1 MADHIRIRKSDA
13 TWVVR
18 TADAVIAESRA
29 VLELSEGD
37 YPAVIY
43 FPRDDVAMAFL
54 EKSDKLT
61 HCPHKG
67 DATHYSL
74 SVPGAT
80 LEHAAWS
87 YESPKPGMEEIAGHV
102 AFYADRVNVE
112 KL

>member
-1 MADHIRIRKSDA
+1 MADHIRIHKSDA

-18 TADAVIAESRA
+18 TADAVIAESRSA
-29 VLELSEGD
+29 LELSEGD
-37 YPAVIY
+37 YPVVIY
-43 FPRDDVAMAFL
+43 FPRNDVAMAFL

-74 SVPGAT
+74 SAPGEMLT
-80 LEHAAWS
+80 DAAWS
-87 YESPKPGMEEIAGHV
+87 YESPKDAVSQIAGHI
-102 AFYADRVNVE
+102 AFYTDRVNVE

>member
-1 MADHIRIRKSDA
+1 MADHIHIRQSPA

-18 TADAVIAESRA
+18 TADAVIAESQA
-29 VLELSEGD
+29 ALEMSEGD

-43 FPRDDVAMAFL
+43 FPREDVAMAFL

-61 HCPHKG
+61 RCPYKG
-67 DATHYSL
+67 DATHYSV

-80 LEHAAWS
+80 LDSAAWS
-87 YESPKPGMEEIAGHV
+87 YEDPKPEMAQIAGHL
-102 AFYADRVNVE
+102 AFYTNKVNVE